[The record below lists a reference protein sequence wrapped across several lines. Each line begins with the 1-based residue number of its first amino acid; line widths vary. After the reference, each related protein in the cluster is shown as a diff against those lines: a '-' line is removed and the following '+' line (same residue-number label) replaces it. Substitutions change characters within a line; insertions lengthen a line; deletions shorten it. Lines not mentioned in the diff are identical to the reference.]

1 MTIITDEYIQEML
14 AKSKE
19 YAMVILKPGPKS
31 DMEGAKEI
39 IWEHVR
45 RNFALSEDGQLSIV
59 GPVTA
64 ETGVSGLSIFDT
76 TIDEAKRIMDDD
88 PAVQAGIFI
97 YEVHPWRSF
106 PGDKLPD

>member
-1 MTIITDEYIQEML
+1 MTIITDDYIQEML

-31 DMEGAKEI
+31 DMEGSKEI

-59 GPVTA
+59 GPVTS
-64 ETGVSGLSIFDT
+64 ETGISGLSIFDT
-76 TIDEAKRIMDDD
+76 SIDEAKKI
-88 PAVQAGIFI
+88 
-97 YEVHPWRSF
+97 VHECITRFKTEGFSQ
-106 PGDKLPD
+106 K